1 MRTAARYW
9 VSILFV
15 GLAFVAAGLLYG
27 KLPDPVPTR
36 WGIYGEIIGLMPKP
50 FGAFFLPFLSL
61 LSCAL
66 LVAAPNLAPRGF
78 SMASFHRVY
87 PTIVAAITGF
97 SLYMTV
103 VALLASSDGI
113 LDRSRVTAGA
123 GVLLAVVGNY
133 LGKVTRSFMGICTPW
148 TLANDVVWERTHRF
162 AGRVFVVG
170 GVIIFWL
177 AITSPGQSVA
187 SLTILAMTILAPI
200 VYSFV
205 AWLRLER
212 ASR

>member
-1 MRTAARYW
+1 MTTVARYW

-15 GLAFVAAGLLYG
+15 VLAFAAASLLYSQ
-27 KLPDPVPTR
+27 LPDPVPTR
-36 WGIYGEIIGLMPKP
+36 WGIYGEIVGLMPKP
-50 FGAFFLPFLSL
+50 SGAFLLPFLSL

-66 LVAAPNLAPRGF
+66 LIAAPHLAPRGF
-78 SMASFHRVY
+78 SVVSFQRVY
-87 PTIVAAITGF
+87 PTLVAAITGF

-103 VALLASSDGI
+103 VALLASNDGI
-113 LDRSRVTAGA
+113 LDRSPVTAGA

-170 GVIIFWL
+170 GVLIFWL
-177 AITSPGQSVA
+177 AITSPEQTA
-187 SLTILAMTILAPI
+187 ACLTILTTTILAPI

-205 AWLRLER
+205 VWLRLETP
-212 ASR
+212 

>member
-1 MRTAARYW
+1 MTTVARYW

-15 GLAFVAAGLLYG
+15 VLAFAAASLLYSQ
-27 KLPDPVPTR
+27 LPDPVPTR
-36 WGIYGEIIGLMPKP
+36 WGVYGEIVGLMPKP
-50 FGAFFLPFLSL
+50 FGAFFLPVLSL

-66 LVAAPNLAPRGF
+66 LVAAPHLAPRGF
-78 SMASFHRVY
+78 AVASFQRVY
-87 PTIVAAITGF
+87 PTLVAAITGF

-103 VALLASSDGI
+103 VALLASNDGI
-113 LDRSRVTAGA
+113 LDRSHVTAGA

-148 TLANDVVWERTHRF
+148 TIANDVVWERTHRF

-170 GVIIFWL
+170 GVLILWL
-177 AITSPGQSVA
+177 AITSPEQTVA
-187 SLTILAMTILAPI
+187 CLTILAMTILAPV

-205 AWLRLER
+205 VWLRLETP
-212 ASR
+212 

>member
-1 MRTAARYW
+1 MTTVARYW

-15 GLAFVAAGLLYG
+15 VLAFAVASLLYG
-27 KLPDPVPTR
+27 HLPDPVPTR
-36 WGIYGEIIGLMPKP
+36 WGIYGEIVGLVPKP

-66 LVAAPNLAPRGF
+66 LIAAPHLAPRGF
-78 SMASFHRVY
+78 SIASFHRVY
-87 PTIVAAITGF
+87 PTLVAAITGF

-103 VALLASSDGI
+103 VALLASNDGL

-133 LGKVTRSFMGICTPW
+133 LGKVTLSFMGICTPW

-162 AGRVFVVG
+162 AGRVFVAG
-170 GVIIFWL
+170 GALIFWL
-177 AITSPGQSVA
+177 AITSPEQRFA
-187 SLTILAMTILAPI
+187 SLTILATTILAPI

-205 AWLRLER
+205 VWLRLET
-212 ASR
+212 S

>member
-1 MRTAARYW
+1 MTIVARYW

-15 GLAFVAAGLLYG
+15 VLAFAVASLLYG
-27 KLPDPVPTR
+27 QLPDPIPTR
-36 WGIYGEIIGLMPKP
+36 WDIYGEIAGLMPKP
-50 FGAFFLPFLSL
+50 LGVFFLPILSL

-66 LVAAPNLAPRGF
+66 LIAAPSLAPRGF
-78 SMASFHRVY
+78 STAPFHRVY

-97 SLYMTV
+97 LLYMTV
-103 VALLASSDGI
+103 IALLASNDGI
-113 LDRSRVTAGA
+113 LDRSRVAAGA

-170 GVIIFWL
+170 GVLIFWL
-177 AITSPGQSVA
+177 AITSPQQSVA

-205 AWLRLER
+205 VWLRLER
-212 ASR
+212 S

>member
-1 MRTAARYW
+1 MTTVARYW

-15 GLAFVAAGLLYG
+15 VLAFAAASLIYSQ
-27 KLPDPVPTR
+27 LPDPVPTR
-36 WGIYGEIIGLMPKP
+36 WGIYGEIVGLMPKP
-50 FGAFFLPFLSL
+50 FGAFFLPFLIL
-61 LSCAL
+61 LSCVL
-66 LVAAPNLAPRGF
+66 LIAAPHLAPRGF
-78 SMASFHRVY
+78 SMASFQRVY
-87 PTIVAAITGF
+87 PTPVAAITGF

-103 VALLASSDGI
+103 VALSASNDGI

-170 GVIIFWL
+170 GVLIFWL
-177 AITSPGQSVA
+177 AITSPEQTVA
-187 SLTILAMTILAPI
+187 CLTILGVTIFAPI

-205 AWLRLER
+205 VWLRLETP
-212 ASR
+212 

>member
-1 MRTAARYW
+1 
-9 VSILFV
+9 
-15 GLAFVAAGLLYG
+15 
-27 KLPDPVPTR
+27 
-36 WGIYGEIIGLMPKP
+36 
-50 FGAFFLPFLSL
+50 
-61 LSCAL
+61 
-66 LVAAPNLAPRGF
+66 
-78 SMASFHRVY
+78 VY
-87 PTIVAAITGF
+87 PTLVAAITGF

-103 VALLASSDGI
+103 VALLASNDGI

-170 GVIIFWL
+170 GVLIFWL
-177 AITSPGQSVA
+177 AITSPQQSVA
-187 SLTILAMTILAPI
+187 SLTILSITILAPI

-205 AWLRLER
+205 VWLRVET
-212 ASR
+212 S

>member
-1 MRTAARYW
+1 MTTVARYW

-15 GLAFVAAGLLYG
+15 VLAFAAACLLYSQ
-27 KLPDPVPTR
+27 LPDPVPTR
-36 WGIYGEIIGLMPKP
+36 WGVYGEIVGLMPKP

-66 LVAAPNLAPRGF
+66 LVAAPHLAPRGF
-78 SMASFHRVY
+78 SVASFQRVY
-87 PTIVAAITGF
+87 PTLVAAITGF

-103 VALLASSDGI
+103 VALLASNDGV

-170 GVIIFWL
+170 GVLILWL
-177 AITSPGQSVA
+177 VITSPGQTVA
-187 SLTILAMTILAPI
+187 CLTILAMSILAPV

-205 AWLRLER
+205 VWLRLETP
-212 ASR
+212 

>member
-1 MRTAARYW
+1 MTTVARYW

-15 GLAFVAAGLLYG
+15 VIAFAVSGLLYG
-27 KLPDPVPTR
+27 QLPDPVPTR
-36 WGIYGEIIGLMPKP
+36 WGLYGEIVGLMPKP
-50 FGAFFLPFLSL
+50 IGAFFLPCLSL

-66 LVAAPNLAPRGF
+66 LIAAPNLAPRGF
-78 SMASFHRVY
+78 SMAPFHRVY

-103 VALLASSDGI
+103 VALLASNAGM
-113 LDRSRVTAGA
+113 LDRSRVAAGA

-133 LGKVTRSFMGICTPW
+133 LGKVTRSLIGICTPW

-170 GVIIFWL
+170 GVLIFWL
-177 AITSPGQSVA
+177 AITSPGQSAA
-187 SLTILAMTILAPI
+187 SLAILAMTILAPI
-200 VYSFV
+200 VYSYV
-205 AWLRLER
+205 VWLRLER
-212 ASR
+212 T

>member
-1 MRTAARYW
+1 MTTVARYW

-15 GLAFVAAGLLYG
+15 AFAFAAASLLYG
-27 KLPDPVPTR
+27 QLPDPVPTR
-36 WGIYGEIIGLMPKP
+36 WGIYGEIVGLMPKP

-78 SMASFHRVY
+78 SMASFQRVY

-103 VALLASSDGI
+103 VALLASNDGI

-162 AGRVFVVG
+162 AGRVFVAG

-177 AITSPGQSVA
+177 AITSPEQTVA
-187 SLTILAMTILAPI
+187 SLTILAITILAPI
-200 VYSFV
+200 IYSFV
-205 AWLRLER
+205 VWLRLETR
-212 ASR
+212 

>member
-1 MRTAARYW
+1 MTTVARYW

-15 GLAFVAAGLLYG
+15 VIAFVVSGLLYG
-27 KLPDPVPTR
+27 QLPDPVPTR
-36 WGIYGEIIGLMPKP
+36 WGLYGEIVGLMPKP
-50 FGAFFLPFLSL
+50 IGAFFLPCLSL

-66 LVAAPNLAPRGF
+66 LIVAPNLAPRGF
-78 SMASFHRVY
+78 SMAPFHRAY

-103 VALLASSDGI
+103 VALLAANDGM
-113 LDRSRVTAGA
+113 LDRSRVAAGA

-133 LGKVTRSFMGICTPW
+133 LGKVTRSFIGICTPW

-170 GVIIFWL
+170 GVLIFWL

-200 VYSFV
+200 VYSYV
-205 AWLRLER
+205 VWLRLER
-212 ASR
+212 T

>member
-1 MRTAARYW
+1 MTTVARYW

-15 GLAFVAAGLLYG
+15 VIAFAVSGLLYG
-27 KLPDPVPTR
+27 QLPDPVPTR
-36 WGIYGEIIGLMPKP
+36 WGLYGEIVGLMPKP
-50 FGAFFLPFLSL
+50 IGAFFLPCLSL

-66 LVAAPNLAPRGF
+66 LIAAPNLAPRGF
-78 SMASFHRVY
+78 SMAPFHRVY

-103 VALLASSDGI
+103 VALLASNAGM
-113 LDRSRVTAGA
+113 LDRSRVAAGA

-133 LGKVTRSFMGICTPW
+133 LGKVTRSFIGICTPW

-170 GVIIFWL
+170 GVLIFWL
-177 AITSPGQSVA
+177 ALTSPGQSAA

-200 VYSFV
+200 VYSYV
-205 AWLRLER
+205 VWLRLER
-212 ASR
+212 T

>member
-1 MRTAARYW
+1 MTTVARYG

-15 GLAFVAAGLLYG
+15 VLAFAVASLLYG
-27 KLPDPVPTR
+27 QLPDPVPTR
-36 WGIYGEIIGLMPKP
+36 WGIYGEIVGVIPKP

-61 LSCAL
+61 LACAL
-66 LVAAPNLAPRGF
+66 LIAAPSLAPRGF
-78 SMASFHRVY
+78 STMPFHRVY
-87 PTIVAAITGF
+87 PTFVAAITGF

-103 VALLASSDGI
+103 VALLASNDGI
-113 LDRSRVTAGA
+113 LDRSRVAAGA

-148 TLANDVVWERTHRF
+148 TLASDVVWERTHRF

-170 GVIIFWL
+170 GVLILWT
-177 AITSPGQSVA
+177 AITLPEQSIA
-187 SLTILAMTILAPI
+187 SLAILAMTILAPI

-205 AWLRLER
+205 VWLRLER
-212 ASR
+212 S

>member
-1 MRTAARYW
+1 MTAVARYW

-15 GLAFVAAGLLYG
+15 ALAFAAASLLYSQ
-27 KLPDPVPTR
+27 LPDPVPTR
-36 WGIYGEIIGLMPKP
+36 WGIYGEIVGLMPKP

-66 LVAAPNLAPRGF
+66 LIAAPHLAPRGF
-78 SMASFHRVY
+78 SAASFQRVY
-87 PTIVAAITGF
+87 PTLVAAIMGF

-103 VALLASSDGI
+103 VALLASNDAM

-170 GVIIFWL
+170 GVLILWL
-177 AITSPGQSVA
+177 AITSLGQTVA
-187 SLTILAMTILAPI
+187 CLTILAMTILAPI

-205 AWLRLER
+205 VWLRLETP
-212 ASR
+212 

>member
-1 MRTAARYW
+1 MTAVARYW

-15 GLAFVAAGLLYG
+15 VLAFAAAGLLYG
-27 KLPDPVPTR
+27 HVPDPVPTR

-50 FGAFFLPFLSL
+50 WGAFFLPILSL
-61 LSCAL
+61 LSCTL
-66 LVAAPNLAPRGF
+66 LIAAPNLAPRGF
-78 SMASFHRVY
+78 SMAPFHRVY

-103 VALLASSDGI
+103 VALLASNNGI

-148 TLANDVVWERTHRF
+148 TLASDVVWERTHRF
-162 AGRVFVVG
+162 AGRVFVAG
-170 GVIIFWL
+170 GVIIFSL
-177 AITSPGQSVA
+177 AITWPERTVA

-200 VYSFV
+200 LYSFV
-205 AWLRLER
+205 VWLRLETR
-212 ASR
+212 

>member
-1 MRTAARYW
+1 MTTVARYW

-15 GLAFVAAGLLYG
+15 FLAFSAASLLYG
-27 KLPDPVPTR
+27 QLPDPVPTR
-36 WGIYGEIIGLMPKP
+36 WGIYGEIVGLMPKP

-66 LVAAPNLAPRGF
+66 LIAAPNLAPRGF

-103 VALLASSDGI
+103 VALLASNDGT

-162 AGRVFVVG
+162 AGRVFVAG
-170 GVIIFWL
+170 GVTILWL
-177 AITSPGQSVA
+177 AIASPEQSVA

-205 AWLRLER
+205 VWLRLE
-212 ASR
+212 SR